1 MTPDETPLD
10 LGRTGS
16 LNGRPVGRLAYG
28 CWRFP
33 GTPQAG
39 VAEKI
44 ETAFEIGAN
53 VIDTADIYGA
63 GEAENMLGSWLGE
76 QPSRRDDM
84 VLVTK
89 GGITPPIPYNS
100 SKDHLIGACEASLRR
115 LRTDHVDLYLI
126 HRPDILTGAEEAA
139 AALTA
144 LKDSGKAAAVGVS
157 NYSLEQTRALQAFL
171 DFPLAAIQPE
181 ISAWATDAL
190 FDGLL
195 DHAQAARL
203 LPMAWSP
210 LAGGILATGAAPE
223 KGTDRF
229 EKLIEV
235 LDRIAEASNVGR
247 DCVALAWLLAHP
259 VGIMPIIGTQSV
271 DRIRASAKAYEVKLT
286 RRDWYEVLEA
296 GLGQRMP

>member
-1 MTPDETPLD
+1 MTADTTPLD
-10 LGRTGS
+10 LTNPVS

-33 GTPQAG
+33 GTPQDA

-44 ETAFEIGAN
+44 ESAFEIGAN
-53 VIDTADIYGA
+53 VIDTADIYGV
-63 GEAENMLGSWLGE
+63 GEAESMLGKWLGE

-100 SKDHLIGACEASLRR
+100 SKEHLIAACEASLRR

-181 ISAWATDAL
+181 ISAWTTDVL
-190 FDGLL
+190 FEGLL

-210 LAGGILATGAAPE
+210 LAGGILATGVAPE

-229 EKLIEV
+229 EKLISV
-235 LDRIAEASNVGR
+235 MDRIAGANNVTR

-259 VGIMPIIGTQSV
+259 SGIMPILGTQSP
-271 DRIRASAKAYEVKLT
+271 DRIRSAVKSFDVKLT
-286 RRDWYEVLEA
+286 RRDWYEILEA
-296 GLGQRMP
+296 GLGRKMP